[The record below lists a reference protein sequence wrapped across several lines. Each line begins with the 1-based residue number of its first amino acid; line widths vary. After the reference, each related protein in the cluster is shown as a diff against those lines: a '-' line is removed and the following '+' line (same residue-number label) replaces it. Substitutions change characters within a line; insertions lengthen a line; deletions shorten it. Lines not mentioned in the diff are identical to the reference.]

1 MDNNKSDNPQEAVKN
16 IYEEFKSSFKKSND
30 FRKQEEKVSE
40 EQSQQAQDAINRIL
54 DSGKQH
60 DPETRSTLSLNFLLY
75 FFALLAGSYVFV
87 LVYNNVAVNWILQLK
102 NAGLNDQIQAVSLLD
117 FNSVISLVISGL
129 GTSLG
134 FIIGY
139 YFKDKSSK

>member
-102 NAGLNDQIQAVSLLD
+102 NAGLNDQIQSVSLLD